1 MTSLVIHPRYF
12 PWGSIPANTAESAT
26 GAYFLESSGNLEIYF
41 NRNKDRFPWLG
52 QVVVNG
58 KQTRKQ
64 FTSKQAALKWEVEE
78 KERLLS
84 LNQTGPIPTVC
95 LHDWATA
102 YLDFAKSRFSEK
114 TYHEKCFVFREF
126 FLSVEPHCAVGCLSA
141 NEVRLFL
148 EKQAKQRSGNA
159 ANKQRKNLKAAWQW
173 GIKFL
178 GLPKDNPFD
187 SVQRF
192 AEIRNERAVPTI
204 ENSWRVYAVAES
216 FQDRLMLL
224 FCLHTGAR
232 RDEVFR
238 LRWKDV
244 DFVGRKVCLY
254 TKKNEF
260 GEWKG
265 SWLPLSNDLK
275 QMLHEQKLI
284 TGLLRYVF
292 LNPCDVDPQKWVP
305 YQYRQH
311 WLKQLCS
318 KAEVKQ
324 FGFHGIRHL
333 FASILASRNVPLVEI
348 QRILRHGSITT
359 TARYIHSFDFGNRE
373 VLEVLPGLMDR
384 EGSEKENA
392 LKAHH
397 F

>member
-1 MTSLVIHPRYF
+1 MPYR
-12 PWGSIPANTAESAT
+12 N
-26 GAYFLESSGNLEIYF
+26 F
-41 NRNKDRFPWLG
+41 NKNKDRFPWLG

-64 FTSKQAALKWEVEE
+64 STSKQAALKWEVEE
-78 KERLLS
+78 KQRLLS
-84 LNQTGPIPTVC
+84 QEQQRDPIPTVC

-114 TYHEKCFVFREF
+114 TYQEKRFVFREF
-126 FLSVEPHCAVGCLSA
+126 FGFITPQCDVLSLPA
-141 NEVRLFL
+141 NAVRLYL
-148 EKQAKQRSGNA
+148 EREADQRSGNA

-173 GIKFL
+173 GIKFF

-204 ENSWRVYAVAES
+204 EDFWRVYAVAES

-244 DFVGRKVCLY
+244 DFAGRRVCLY
-254 TKKNEF
+254 TKKNEL

-265 SWLPLSNDLK
+265 SWLPLSDDLK
-275 QMLHEQKLI
+275 KMLQEHKL
-284 TGLLRYVF
+284 TSGLLRYVF
-292 LNPCDVDPQKWVP
+292 LNQCDTDPQKWIP

-348 QRILRHGSITT
+348 QRMLRHGSITT
-359 TARYIHSFDFGNRE
+359 TARYIHSFDSGNRE
-373 VLEVLPGLMDR
+373 ALEVLPGLKDR
-384 EGSEKENA
+384 GCSEKEKRLESASLSRRQANH
-392 LKAHH
+392 LCN
-397 F
+397 